1 MLCNQCEEEHRID
14 EMELAF
20 RRPDAVMALSQD
32 DRESG
37 VQENNDLAII
47 GGKQFFIRALLPLP
61 VLGREEVFHIGIWVR
76 IQQLD
81 FERVYELWD
90 DPQQSSEPPF
100 SVTIANDIPGLPA
113 TCGLPAMLNL
123 TDPAN
128 RPKVTLIASNH
139 PLSLEQCRGITA
151 HRAHE
156 YVVWTR

>member
-61 VLGREEVFHIGIWVR
+61 VLGREEVFYIGIW
-76 IQQLD
+76 
-81 FERVYELWD
+81 
-90 DPQQSSEPPF
+90 
-100 SVTIANDIPGLPA
+100 
-113 TCGLPAMLNL
+113 
-123 TDPAN
+123 
-128 RPKVTLIASNH
+128 
-139 PLSLEQCRGITA
+139 
-151 HRAHE
+151 
-156 YVVWTR
+156 